1 MMNPK
6 DLKRTLLRRRGP
18 SCLALLALCGATA
31 TAAPNLTSTAS
42 LDGTFVTLS
51 FGGGV
56 DPATAT
62 NIANY
67 TIPGATIQGA
77 VLFGDGQ
84 FTNHTVVLT
93 VSGLS
98 SSAGTA
104 YSVTGTAI
112 QDENGNAGNVSGNG
126 TVSGWSWADIGTLGG
141 TGVGSVGIPG
151 VVATTDTNS
160 FNLLVAGYDIWYTAD
175 GMGYMYKA
183 ITGDFDVMAI
193 VNWIYHSDGTPDR
206 RGGLMVRETVDPGS
220 KNILAG
226 FKQDGTDDKMASWRN
241 DNGGNISGWLDAS
254 RGSAPFLPD
263 CWVRLRRTG
272 QIFTVF
278 HGLNGNSNWTEHVV
292 VDASANPYPDTAL
305 IGLAASSNEAEGP
318 GPANFLFSN
327 FSTFTR
333 VNGAIGIV
341 TQPAPVVVAQSE
353 QAVFSVNAV
362 LTNGQ
367 PEDLI
372 YEWKSNGVSVAKGP
386 SSTFTI
392 PAADAS
398 ADGSIF
404 SVVISATAGVA
415 PVTSSN
421 VTLTVVSGGAPSVV
435 SGAGLLNTSVALRF
449 DKRIDPSSATTVG
462 NYTLNGGATPIDSAT
477 LVGENTVVLG
487 TSGLTGSTFVLGIT
501 NVQDLV
507 GHAIS
512 NSFTGAVLSDV
523 AVADIIG
530 TWYFTPPSLV
540 YAFSTNDIGTV
551 VDGGIGWFNGDTVN
565 FVYKTVTGDFDLR
578 TRVRKVSGGDGNSNM
593 SLDARDS
600 IDSASRHVGVSL
612 YGVGGPTTWAGFYRL
627 VTAGGSAV
635 NNGTWN
641 PGIPTGYGRTNL
653 WLRLKRVGTNIS
665 SYGSVDGKAWVQ
677 CGQSVSS
684 DFPDTMVVGLETCT
698 TDVGVTPINVEYSD
712 FGATPKTVTPPVLN
726 ISQVSAGFLLAWP
739 TNAPGFSLL
748 KSTNFIDWTLTS
760 TTPVPV
766 GNSETVTRP
775 TTAFPTYYRLPL

>member
-1 MMNPK
+1 MW
-6 DLKRTLLRRRGP
+6 
-18 SCLALLALCGATA
+18 CLAFLALSGATA
-31 TAAPNLTSTAS
+31 IAVPNLVSTAS
-42 LDGTFVTLS
+42 LDGTFVTLT
-51 FGGGV
+51 FGNGL

-67 TIPGATIQGA
+67 AIPGATVQGA
-77 VLFGDGQ
+77 TLFSDGQ
-84 FTNHTVVLT
+84 FTNRTVVLT
-93 VSGLS
+93 VSGLG

-104 YSVTGTAI
+104 YSITGTAI

-126 TVSGWSWADIGTLGG
+126 TVSGWAWADIGTLGG
-141 TGVGSVGIPG
+141 TGAGSVRIPG

-160 FNLLVAGYDIWYTAD
+160 FNMLVAGYDIWYTAD
-175 GMGYMYKA
+175 GMGYIYKSIA
-183 ITGDFDVMAI
+183 GDFDVMAK

-206 RGGLMVRETVDPGS
+206 RGGLMVRESVDPGS

-241 DNGGNISGWLDAS
+241 NDGGNISGWLDAS
-254 RGSAPFLPD
+254 RGSGPFLPD

-292 VDASANPYPDTAL
+292 VDASADPYPDTAL

-327 FSTFTR
+327 FSTFAR
-333 VNGAIGIV
+333 VNAAIGIV
-341 TQPAPVVVAQSE
+341 TQPSAVVVSQSE
-353 QAVFSVNAV
+353 EATFSVNAV

-392 PAADAS
+392 PSADLS
-398 ADGSIF
+398 ADGSVF
-404 SVVISATAGVA
+404 SVVISATTGVT

-421 VTLTVVSGGAPSVV
+421 ATLTVVSGGAPSVV
-435 SGAGLLNTSVALRF
+435 SGAGLPNTSIALRF
-449 DKRIDPSSATTVG
+449 DKRLDPNSATTVG
-462 NYTLNGGATPIDSAT
+462 NYTLNGGATTIDSAT
-477 LVGENTVVLG
+477 LVGESTVVLR
-487 TSGLTGSTFVLGIT
+487 TSGLTGSSFVVGIT

-507 GHAIS
+507 GHGIS
-512 NSFTGAVLSDV
+512 NSFSGSIISDETV
-523 AVADIIG
+523 TDIIG

-540 YAFSTNDIGTV
+540 YAVDTNTIGTV

-578 TRVRKVSGGDGNSNM
+578 TRVTKVTGVDGASNM

-641 PGIPTGYGRTNL
+641 PGIPAGYGRTNL

-665 SYGSVDGKAWVQ
+665 SYGSVDGQAWVQ
-677 CGQSVSS
+677 CGQAVSS
-684 DFPDTMVVGLETCT
+684 DFPSTMVVGLETCT
-698 TDVGVTPINVEYSD
+698 TDVGVPPVNVEYSD
-712 FGATPKTVTPPVLN
+712 FGSTPKAVTPPALN
-726 ISQVSAGFLLAWP
+726 ISPVSTGYALTWP
-739 TNAPGFSLL
+739 TNAPGFSLVR
-748 KSTNFIDWTLTS
+748 STNLIDWTLTS
-760 TTPVPV
+760 TTPAPV

-775 TTAFPTYYRLPL
+775 KTTFPAFYRLSQ